1 MEKLIRE
8 RKSLDPRLKRVS
20 DMVTKLEPETAE
32 EIEIETELDVLGG
45 IWSAYCS
52 VHKRILDVSDN
63 DELYDDAVQHQCRV
77 EKVYIALK
85 NRLSKV
91 LKAMPLTDLKLPR
104 MNLPAFSG
112 NYLEWQSFID
122 LFKSMVDQNPS
133 LKDSQKSYFL
143 KTNLTGEAASLISH
157 LKIEDVN
164 YGLALQKL
172 QSRHDKPLE
181 IAHKHIERFLNQ
193 PALTSPSA
201 HGLRSLHD
209 VSDEVVRALQAMQR
223 EDRDTWLL
231 FILIQKLDHET
242 KQLWYQ
248 KVADM
253 PEANITLE
261 MFLSFIDSHSFALQ
275 SAQPVKPRT
284 IVSKPPVKPPY
295 RGATTFV
302 ATNISSNCNV
312 CSKSAHP
319 LYQCGKF
326 VHMSSEE
333 KLSLI
338 NSQMLCRNCLKD
350 HRGESCRSGNC
361 RKCGL
366 LHHTLLHAALTP
378 TSHAVPNSGSL
389 AAQSLISALDAPTDF
404 DASNVLLAT
413 VAINVLDKQGRPHAC
428 RAVLDCASQ
437 VSFIS
442 QSFCNEL
449 GLELQ
454 EADMNLE
461 GISATPAHADK
472 CVSIVI
478 TSRCTDYRTIV
489 PCMVLERITKTLPV
503 KPANIDGW
511 PMPHSINL
519 ADPVFHRPSK
529 ISVLLGIDLFFQLLE
544 PGKIIRSPD
553 GGLPTLQN
561 TKLGW
566 VVAGRYREPTISPY
580 TKSSTCLLT
589 TSDDILIQQ
598 LRRFWELEECC
609 TSTAHFSEEE
619 KLCEDHFH
627 KYTTRDDTGKFIVRL
642 PFLHPPSQLGDSRQT
657 AEMRLFQIERKL
669 QRNPHLKQEYHAFLR
684 EYCELGHMTL
694 AEESS
699 PRVTVY
705 LLHRCAVKDK
715 SSTTKCR
722 VVFNASAKTT
732 KASQ

>member
-1 MEKLIRE
+1 
-8 RKSLDPRLKRVS
+8 
-20 DMVTKLEPETAE
+20 
-32 EIEIETELDVLGG
+32 
-45 IWSAYCS
+45 
-52 VHKRILDVSDN
+52 
-63 DELYDDAVQHQCRV
+63 
-77 EKVYIALK
+77 
-85 NRLSKV
+85 
-91 LKAMPLTDLKLPR
+91 
-104 MNLPAFSG
+104 
-112 NYLEWQSFID
+112 
-122 LFKSMVDQNPS
+122 
-133 LKDSQKSYFL
+133 
-143 KTNLTGEAASLISH
+143 
-157 LKIEDVN
+157 
-164 YGLALQKL
+164 
-172 QSRHDKPLE
+172 
-181 IAHKHIERFLNQ
+181 
-193 PALTSPSA
+193 
-201 HGLRSLHD
+201 
-209 VSDEVVRALQAMQR
+209 
-223 EDRDTWLL
+223 
-231 FILIQKLDHET
+231 
-242 KQLWYQ
+242 
-248 KVADM
+248 M
-253 PEANITLE
+253 PEGNITLK
-261 MFLSFIDSHSFALQ
+261 MFLAFIDSHNFALQ

-319 LYQCGKF
+319 LYQC
-326 VHMSSEE
+326 
-333 KLSLI
+333 
-338 NSQMLCRNCLKD
+338 D

-413 VAINVLDKQGRPHAC
+413 VAIIVLDKQGRPHAC

-472 CVSIVI
+472 CVPIVI
-478 TSRCTDYRTIV
+478 TSRCTDYRTTV

-519 ADPVFHRPSK
+519 ADPVFHRPGK
-529 ISVLLGIDLFFQLLE
+529 ISVLLGIELFFQLLE
-544 PGKIIRSPD
+544 PGKIILSPD
-553 GGLPTLQN
+553 GDLPTLQN

-580 TKSSTCLLT
+580 TRSSTCLLT
-589 TSDDILIQQ
+589 TSDDNLNQQ

-609 TSTAHFSEEE
+609 TSTPHFSEEE
-619 KLCEDHFH
+619 KLCEDHIH
-627 KYTTRDDTGKFIVRL
+627 KHTTRDDTGKFIVRL
-642 PFLHPPSQLGDSRQT
+642 PFLHPPSQLGDSRQP
-657 AEMRLFQIERKL
+657 KS
-669 QRNPHLKQEYHAFLR
+669 EYHAFLR

-694 AEESS
+694 AEEAS
-699 PRVTVY
+699 PRVAVY
-705 LLHRCAVKDK
+705 LPHHCVVKEN

-722 VVFNASAKTT
+722 VVFDASAKTT
-732 KASQ
+732 TGKSLNDMLMCGPVLQDSIVDILLRFRFPSVRILWRWCCDDVVKEYHLNTVTYGTKSASYLATKCVQQLLEAHRKQYPVAVGKAEKNTYVDDILTGAESEKEAALLRQQLTTIFASGGFHLRKWASNNAAVLNDIPTEDREVKSSIEINESRTIKALGIHWQPRSDERHALANRQHIRPSWSAGPNHRQSEADPAAVVGTEGGLG